1 MSPVIPKHRTRGTRE
16 EKAMRVRRLLGLAL
30 ATAALAGVSAVGA
43 ATAQASTYPA
53 ISGEQ
58 CTAQGG
64 TVHPGGPYSGPSCRF
79 PDGHSES
86 IT

>member
-1 MSPVIPKHRTRGTRE
+1 
-16 EKAMRVRRLLGLAL
+16 MRIRRLLALAL
-30 ATAALAGVSAVGA
+30 ATATLAGVSAVGA
-43 ATAQASTYPA
+43 ATAQAATYPA
-53 ISGEQ
+53 ISAEQ

-64 TVHPGGPYSGPSCRF
+64 TVNQLPYRGPTCSF

>member
-1 MSPVIPKHRTRGTRE
+1 
-16 EKAMRVRRLLGLAL
+16 MRIRRLLGLAL
-30 ATAALAGVSAVGA
+30 ATGTLAGASAVGA
-43 ATAQASTYPA
+43 ATAQAATYPT
-53 ISGEQ
+53 ISSEQ

-64 TVHPGGPYSGPSCRF
+64 TVNPGGPYRGPTCNF

>member
-1 MSPVIPKHRTRGTRE
+1 
-16 EKAMRVRRLLGLAL
+16 MRIRRLLGLAL
-30 ATAALAGVSAVGA
+30 ATASLVGASAVGA
-43 ATAQASTYPA
+43 AQAATYPA
-53 ISGEQ
+53 ISSEQ

-64 TVHPGGPYSGPSCRF
+64 TVNPGGPYRGPTCNF

>member
-1 MSPVIPKHRTRGTRE
+1 MHI
-16 EKAMRVRRLLGLAL
+16 RRLLGLAL
-30 ATAALAGVSAVGA
+30 ATATLACVSAAGA
-43 ATAQASTYPA
+43 ATAQASTYPT
-53 ISGEQ
+53 ISAEQ

-64 TVHPGGPYSGPSCRF
+64 TVHPGGPYSGPTCRF

>member
-1 MSPVIPKHRTRGTRE
+1 
-16 EKAMRVRRLLGLAL
+16 MRIRRLLGLAL

-43 ATAQASTYPA
+43 ATAQAAAYPA
-53 ISGEQ
+53 ISSEE
-58 CTAQGG
+58 CAAQGG
-64 TVHPGGPYSGPSCRF
+64 TVNQGGPYRGPTCTF

>member
-1 MSPVIPKHRTRGTRE
+1 
-16 EKAMRVRRLLGLAL
+16 MRIRRLLGLAL
-30 ATAALAGVSAVGA
+30 ATATLAGVSAVGA
-43 ATAQASTYPA
+43 ATARAATTYPA
-53 ISGEQ
+53 ISAEE

-64 TVHPGGPYSGPSCRF
+64 TVNQGGPYRGPTCTF

>member
-1 MSPVIPKHRTRGTRE
+1 
-16 EKAMRVRRLLGLAL
+16 MRIRRLLGLAL
-30 ATAALAGVSAVGA
+30 ATATLAGVSAVGA
-43 ATAQASTYPA
+43 ATAQAATYPA
-53 ISGEQ
+53 ISSEE

-64 TVHPGGPYSGPSCRF
+64 TVNQGGPYRGPTCTF

>member
-1 MSPVIPKHRTRGTRE
+1 
-16 EKAMRVRRLLGLAL
+16 MRIRRPLGLAL
-30 ATAALAGVSAVGA
+30 ATATLAGVSAVGA
-43 ATAQASTYPA
+43 ATAQAATYPA
-53 ISGEQ
+53 ISAEE

-64 TVHPGGPYSGPSCRF
+64 TVNQGGPYRGPTCSF

>member
-1 MSPVIPKHRTRGTRE
+1 
-16 EKAMRVRRLLGLAL
+16 MRIRRLLGLAL
-30 ATAALAGVSAVGA
+30 ATATLAGVSAVGA

-53 ISGEQ
+53 ISADQ

-64 TVHPGGPYSGPSCRF
+64 TVHPGGPYMGPTCRF

>member
-1 MSPVIPKHRTRGTRE
+1 
-16 EKAMRVRRLLGLAL
+16 MRMRRLLGLAL
-30 ATAALAGVSAVGA
+30 ASATLAGASAVGV
-43 ATAQASTYPA
+43 ATAQAATYPA
-53 ISGEQ
+53 ISADQ

-64 TVHPGGPYSGPSCRF
+64 TVNQGGPYRGPTCSF

>member
-1 MSPVIPKHRTRGTRE
+1 
-16 EKAMRVRRLLGLAL
+16 MRIRRLLAL
-30 ATAALAGVSAVGA
+30 VFATATLAGVSVVGA
-43 ATAQASTYPA
+43 AAAQAATYPG
-53 ISGEQ
+53 ISAEQ

-64 TVHPGGPYSGPSCRF
+64 TVNAAMPYRSATCTF

>member
-1 MSPVIPKHRTRGTRE
+1 
-16 EKAMRVRRLLGLAL
+16 MRARRLFGLAL
-30 ATAALAGVSAVGA
+30 ATATLAGMSAVGA
-43 ATAQASTYPA
+43 ATAQAAPYPSITA
-53 ISGEQ
+53 EQ

-79 PDGHSES
+79 PDGHSER